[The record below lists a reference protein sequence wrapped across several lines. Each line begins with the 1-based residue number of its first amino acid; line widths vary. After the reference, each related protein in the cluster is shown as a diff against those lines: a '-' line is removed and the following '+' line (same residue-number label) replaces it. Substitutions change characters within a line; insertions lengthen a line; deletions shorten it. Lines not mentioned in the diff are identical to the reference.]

1 MKRIFLL
8 AAFVLPASLFAQS
21 APIGYAFLRTSVGAR
36 PSAMAS
42 SFVAMSND
50 PHCIFY
56 NPAGLGDIP
65 KRTASFGYLNH
76 ILDIQNFAG
85 VYVMPLRAGTVGV
98 GVQYTSYGEFAR
110 MNEFGQ
116 ELGTFG
122 SSSAVIYLSYA
133 QMRAN
138 KRVQLGVNLKYIRS
152 ELDNFSS
159 DAYAFDLGVIYHS
172 TFLGN
177 MDFGGGLFNLGGVI
191 SAFDQTKE
199 RLPFNYQIGVAK
211 RLEHLP
217 LRYSLALVGYSEE
230 DLRFRAGGEFNLSTG
245 LFLRLGYDSIGSDQK
260 VGTSSDRFA
269 GLSLGLGLEYRQYKF
284 DYGISSFGEVGS
296 LNRLSLSMTF

>member
-1 MKRIFLL
+1 M
-8 AAFVLPASLFAQS
+8 
-21 APIGYAFLRTSVGAR
+21 T
-36 PSAMAS
+36 
-42 SFVAMSND
+42 ND

-56 NPAGLGDIP
+56 NPAGIGDIQ
-65 KRTASFGYLNH
+65 KRTAAFGYLNH

-85 VYVMPLRAGTVGV
+85 AYVMPMRNGTLGAA
-98 GVQYTSYGEFAR
+98 VQYTSYGEFER
-110 MNEFGQ
+110 TNELGLEQ
-116 ELGTFG
+116 GTFG
-122 SSSAVIYLSYA
+122 ASSAVFYLSYA
-133 QMRAN
+133 QTRA
-138 KRVQLGVNLKYIRS
+138 KRVQIGANLKYIRS
-152 ELDNFSS
+152 ELANFSS
-159 DAYAFDLGVIYHS
+159 DAYAVDIGVIYHS
-172 TFLGN
+172 SVLGN

-199 RLPFNYQIGVAK
+199 RLPFNYQVGVSK

-230 DLRFRAGGEFNLSTG
+230 DLRFRVGGEFMLSTG

-260 VGTSSDRFA
+260 VGTSGDRFA
-269 GLSLGLGLEYRQYKF
+269 GVSLGLGLEYRQYKF